1 LMGPHKSP
9 WTRSSSPVA
18 HCLAYDAIHAELMDV
33 FNMGKALHRPA
44 LLQLGKD
51 VEVKMFVA
59 LMPQSR
65 IIGYACGQAE
75 GVPNLHP

>member
-1 LMGPHKSP
+1 
-9 WTRSSSPVA
+9 
-18 HCLAYDAIHAELMDV
+18 MDV
-33 FNMGKALHRPA
+33 FNMGKALHRPT